1 MVYTCVCYCGDYND
15 FLDYLQRYI
24 KHYENTEE
32 KIEFGINVQSKRN
45 ISTVVKELLKLDK
58 IYLSVCVNAL
68 CINNIP
74 KEIFELNIKEMTLY
88 NFTENVP
95 SDISNFVNLEKL
107 TIMNGSIN
115 FPNIC
120 NLKNLTNI
128 DFYQTNIIDKIP
140 FEITKLQQLQ
150 NVFINFKPLIF
161 YDIQNLK
168 KANFERIKNKHLQYR
183 LYYLICKSNNNKIIN
198 KFIKTSRLKVF
209 INLLKC
215 TYDKEEEYYDSD
227 DEYEED

>member
-140 FEITKLQQLQ
+140 FEITKLQKLEFISLEIGLPLKVKLFIFDLQ
-150 NVFINFKPLIF
+150 NLEEYYISFLDIN
-161 YDIQNLK
+161 K
-168 KANFERIKNKHLQYR
+168 KFLEKKRLLYR
-183 LYYLICKSNNNKIIN
+183 LYFLICKGFCFDKKILELIIM
-198 KFIKTSRLKVF
+198 F
-209 INLLKC
+209 
-215 TYDKEEEYYDSD
+215 
-227 DEYEED
+227 